1 MNRDEIKYVK
11 EKADIVEIIGHFV
24 QLKRDGSNYKGKSPF
39 TNERTASFT
48 VCPPKNI
55 FKCFSS
61 GKGGDVID
69 FIMSLQG
76 LSYHD
81 AIKWIR
87 NFYNMPP
94 IDNEWKYVAPI
105 ELPISYIPNETAIS
119 TIRLNSA
126 NNFTKWLSKI
136 FDEATSN
143 ALVLKYNIG
152 TSKHWT
158 GANIF
163 WQQDINDRCRSGKI
177 MVYNTD
183 TGKRV
188 KDPEPLITWVHKAA
202 KIRNFNLSSCL
213 FGEHLLKSNP
223 DKYVCIVE
231 SEKTAIV
238 ASIIYPD
245 KIWISS
251 GSLTNLSYKRCMP
264 LSGRTIVLY
273 PDVGGEQQWAEKKT
287 QLSEL
292 IPGNWLIKTMPD
304 NQVRGYDLCDYI
316 LDNFI

>member
-1 MNRDEIKYVK
+1 MK

-87 NFYNMPP
+87 SFYNMPP
-94 IDNEWKYVAPI
+94 VDNEWKYIAPV
-105 ELPISYIPNETAIS
+105 ELPISYIPNETAVS

-143 ALVLKYNIG
+143 ALILKYNIG
-152 TSKHWT
+152 TSKHWP

-163 WQQDINDRCRSGKI
+163 WQQDVNDRFRSGKI
-177 MVYNTD
+177 MVYNSE

-188 KDPEPLITWVHKAA
+188 KDPEPLITWAHKAA
-202 KIRNFNLSSCL
+202 RMKNFNLCQSL
-213 FGEHLLKSNP
+213 FGEHLISSDLNAHI
-223 DKYVCIVE
+223 YIVE

-238 ASIIYPD
+238 ASINQPEN
-245 KIWISS
+245 IWIAS
-251 GSLTNLSYKRCMP
+251 GSLTNLSYKRCLP
-264 LSGRTIVLY
+264 LKGRKITLF
-273 PDVGGEQQWAEKKT
+273 PDVGGEQQWSEKMK

-292 IPGNWLIKTMPD
+292 IPGEWNMMNLSNEYPK
-304 NQVRGYDLCDYI
+304 GYDLCDYI
-316 LDNFI
+316 LDHKI